1 MSAYLSPV
9 FGGGAQLF
17 DNQGIILAGGL
28 INTYAAGSTTPLSTW
43 TDSTQ
48 AVQNPNPIVADSAG
62 RLPNEIW
69 LQGGSKYKFVITS
82 ATLAPIGYTLDN
94 ISGVND
100 ATNTAS
106 EWITVSAVPSYISGT
121 SFSVLGNLTGIF
133 QVNRRVQ
140 TTNSGGTVYG
150 YIVSAVFGGGI
161 TTVVT
166 VNDSGASF
174 DAGISAVNVGLLN
187 AANTSVP
194 NQYVQNTQIASQIYD
209 AFTTGGTSTAYTLTP
224 SPVLSAN
231 AAKVRY
237 NVTFNA
243 APGASPTLAVSGL
256 AALNLKY
263 YDNTGTKQFITST
276 QVVAG
281 WVSDVI
287 NDGTDW
293 VVQSIVP
300 QLLPQDIPVRQ
311 TVLNGVQSAG
321 VAAALTTGSGLNP
334 NLAATATPLMV
345 TSAVG
350 YNANGAVDLLEV
362 TSADITGVVGLP
374 ANNLS
379 CIYRDIVVGLSSGYG
394 HPPQAKLDLNNGF
407 TDPLGNTWT
416 NTGVTFA
423 NATPKFAGTY
433 YGVFGATN
441 NLTYAAT
448 TLGNGGWTLRGA
460 FFSTTVA
467 TTQNLIEAINA
478 AGFGVVISIQASKL
492 VAAVSSN
499 GTTTNVINSVSGGT
513 TLSNST
519 WFDLEVTFDPLS
531 GKYYVYLNGVAEAAI
546 TTTSSLQVCPIT
558 AIYVGYTANSLQGFA
573 QGFEFLP
580 YCKHPAGTSFT
591 PQTALSSVTAFAGA
605 WNSTLAPPQYGYT
618 YNQAL
623 QSCLSLN
630 NVGTDDFGN
639 TWTATAITYSNA
651 SPAIAGTY
659 MGVFNGTTG
668 KITMPLTS
676 LGSGGW
682 TLRFKFKPSVVAGTT
697 YMMNFGVA
705 GTFGVELAIN
715 ATKLGWYLSSN
726 GSSFD
731 IVNGT
736 AGATVLANGTSYD
749 AEMCYDPVAGKYFLY
764 LDGTQEL
771 IVTSAL
777 KICGGTILTLGNNN
791 AGAAAYTGN
800 IQGFEFLPYCLHPNG
815 TAFSKPTTLA
825 NVAAAGYA
833 SDWFSIA
840 DMKMYGVSAAS
851 SVAGNN
857 PTFAAKTRTYIG
869 EGTTGAASVSSVVTY
884 AYQRKALVTQATLAT
899 SSAYSFNHNLGTTQY
914 SIADASFVC
923 KISEGGWAIGD
934 KIPLTVSPGTGAGAM
949 ISNTSRNTSTLATN
963 NTAIGNYIPKT
974 GGSATVLTAA
984 NWSFEATVQGRF

>member
-9 FGGGAQLF
+9 FGAGSQLF

-28 INTYAAGSTTPLSTW
+28 VNTYFAGSTTPTATW

-48 AVQNPNPIVADSAG
+48 AVQNANPIVLDSAG
-62 RLPNEIW
+62 RFANEIW
-69 LQGGSKYKFVITS
+69 LGGGIKYKFTITS
-82 ATLAPIGYTLDN
+82 STLTPIGYTLDN

-121 SFSVLGNLTGIF
+121 SFSVIGNLTGIF

-150 YIVSAVFGGGI
+150 YVVSAVFGGGI

-166 VNDSGASF
+166 VNDLGAVF

-187 AANTSVP
+187 ALNPSVP
-194 NQYVQNTQIASQIYD
+194 NQYVQNTQIASQIYE

-263 YDNTGTKQFITST
+263 YDSTGTKQFITST
-276 QVVAG
+276 QVIAG
-281 WVSDVI
+281 WTSDII

-311 TVLNGVQSAG
+311 TVLNGVQTAG
-321 VAAALTTGSGLNP
+321 VASALTTGSGLNP

-362 TSADITGVVGLP
+362 TSADITGIVGLP
-374 ANNLS
+374 PYELS
-379 CIYRDIVVGLSSGYG
+379 YIYRDIVVGLASGCG
-394 HPPQAKLDLNNGF
+394 HPPQANLSLNNGF

-441 NLTYAAT
+441 NLTYAVT

-460 FFSTTVA
+460 FYSTNVA
-467 TTQNLIEAINA
+467 TTQSLFSAINA
-478 AGFGVVISIQASKL
+478 AGFGVVLSINTSKL

-499 GTTTNVINSVSGGT
+499 GTTTDVINSVSGSV

-519 WFDLEVTFDPLS
+519 WFDLEVTYDPIA
-531 GKYYVYLNGVAEAAI
+531 GKYYVYLNGTADATL
-546 TTTSSLQVCPIT
+546 TTTSALKVCPIT

-591 PQTALSSVTAFAGA
+591 PQTALTSVTAFAGA

-618 YNQAL
+618 YNQVA

-630 NVGTDDFGN
+630 NVGTDDYGN
-639 TWTATAITYSNA
+639 TWTATAITYSNTT
-651 SPAIAGTY
+651 PAIAGTF
-659 MGVFNGTTG
+659 MGVFNGTTS
-668 KITMPLTS
+668 KITAPFN
-676 LGSGGW
+676 GVGQNGW
-682 TLRFKFKPSVVAGTT
+682 TIRCKFKPAVVAGTT
-697 YMMNFGVA
+697 YFVNAATSAGTAFGV
-705 GTFGVELAIN
+705 VLSIS
-715 ATKLGWYLSSN
+715 ATKLGWALSSN
-726 GSSFD
+726 GSSAD
-731 IVNGT
+731 IVST
-736 AGATVLANGTSYD
+736 SGASVLVNGTSYD
-749 AEMCYDPVAGKYFLY
+749 AEACYDPVSGKYFLY
-764 LDGTQEL
+764 LNGVQEL
-771 IVTSAL
+771 TVTSAA
-777 KICGGTILTLGNNN
+777 KICPTTILELGNIVTA
-791 AGAAAYTGN
+791 AGAYTGN
-800 IQGFEFLPYCLHPNG
+800 IQDFEFLPYCLHPNG
-815 TAFSKPTTLA
+815 TTFTPSTTLA
-825 NVAAAGYA
+825 DITAGNRA
-833 SDWFSIA
+833 SDWFSLGDA
-840 DMKMYGVSAAS
+840 KMYAVSAKS
-851 SVAGNN
+851 TVAGTN
-857 PTFAAKTRTYIG
+857 PTFVQKTRTYIG
-869 EGTTGAASVSSVVTY
+869 TGTTSLASVASVTTNAYQTGPLTQGIGYGQVAVNNGSGITRILGTTYYNTTGKPIFVHVSVITLSGAVSLTVGGVAVSGTTGLSGS
-884 AYQRKALVTQATLAT
+884 T
-899 SSAYSFNHNLGTTQY
+899 SSDIFWPVPPGMSYVAINGTLNSWT
-914 SIADASFVC
+914 
-923 KISEGGWAIGD
+923 E
-934 KIPLTVSPGTGAGAM
+934 L
-949 ISNTSRNTSTLATN
+949 R
-963 NTAIGNYIPKT
+963 
-974 GGSATVLTAA
+974 
-984 NWSFEATVQGRF
+984 